1 MGSGMGVVESYL
13 IENSLSITTMI
24 VVLFRL
30 HQTGNIINGRVKTPP
45 FWRMLI
51 LIIHS
56 LAIAVCLLIF
66 IGYAADAIGLE
77 AHPLT
82 AILFIIGSAIIVDFI
97 NDTRA
102 SINDGLEKL
111 LRQDSLK
118 ENE

>member
-1 MGSGMGVVESYL
+1 MGVVESFL
-13 IENSLSITTMI
+13 VENSVSLTTVI
-24 VVLFRL
+24 VMLFRL
-30 HQTGNIINGRVKTPP
+30 HQTGNIVNGRVTVPP
-45 FWRMLI
+45 FWNSII

-56 LAIAVCLLIF
+56 LAIAICLVIF
-66 IGYAADAIGLE
+66 IGYAADAVGLE

-102 SINDGLEKL
+102 SINDALEKL
-111 LRQDSLK
+111 LRPEALD